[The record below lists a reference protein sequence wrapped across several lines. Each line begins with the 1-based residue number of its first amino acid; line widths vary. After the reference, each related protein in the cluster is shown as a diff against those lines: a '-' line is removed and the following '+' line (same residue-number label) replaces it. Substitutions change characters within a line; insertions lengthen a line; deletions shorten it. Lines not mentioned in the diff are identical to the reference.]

1 MSEENPET
9 QANPEEP
16 QNPLPKE
23 LDVNQSFN
31 LLVNLARQAK
41 LNYEEHTLVDR
52 AVQKLAKELGVG
64 S

>member
-1 MSEENPET
+1 MSEENPAA

>member
-1 MSEENPET
+1 MSEENPEA